1 MLMPLSFAAA
11 NVFGLQWD
19 HNADDGK
26 RREMSNGVRTRIVRL
41 RRRIYG
47 WITGNA
53 VSSARSSPHR
63 ER

>member
-11 NVFGLQWD
+11 NVFGLQWP

-26 RREMSNGVRTRIVRL
+26 RRDMSNGVRTRIVKL

-47 WITGNA
+47 WTPETLSHRL
-53 VSSARSSPHR
+53 SSSHR